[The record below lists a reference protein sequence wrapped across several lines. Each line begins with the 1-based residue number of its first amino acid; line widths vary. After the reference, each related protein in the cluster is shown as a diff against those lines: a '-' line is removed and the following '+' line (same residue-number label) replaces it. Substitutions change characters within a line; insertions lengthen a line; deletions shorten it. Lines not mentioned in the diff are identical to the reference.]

1 VLSLLE
7 EKISDFAYIDVEMN
21 ALEDTYIKI
30 VKAEEKLEEIESL
43 DTEVFQESN
52 DLENN
57 FNF

>member
-1 VLSLLE
+1 MLSLLE